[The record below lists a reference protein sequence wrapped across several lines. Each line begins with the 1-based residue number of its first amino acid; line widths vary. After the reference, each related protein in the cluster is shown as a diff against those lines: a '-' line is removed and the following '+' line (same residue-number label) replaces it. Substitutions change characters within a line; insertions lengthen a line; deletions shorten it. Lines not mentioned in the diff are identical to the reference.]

1 MFYKN
6 KDKIID
12 KMFEYLK
19 DNFFDNELLLFHN
32 FNDLNLNYNFETKK
46 YLNENFIFQNINKI
60 FLQNKISK
68 IKNFK
73 KKFNF
78 LEFENFKQIFEYHF
92 EKDLKKEFKKNF
104 KNNLINKFNDFD
116 NLKKLF
122 SKKKNI
128 SKLSLKYSIDSINKI
143 KFYNF
148 FELNILEN
156 ENFENL
162 KKYKKEKKIFKDR
175 YSFHILNLKNDSK
188 KLKSLIKEKQKNINF
203 INLKNQKILDEN
215 FKNISNN
222 FIKLNFLCE
231 TKKNKIDI
239 ENMKIISQFPEYLNR

>member
-6 KDKIID
+6 KDKTID

-19 DNFFDNELLLFHN
+19 DNFFDNELLSFHN

-46 YLNENFIFQNINKI
+46 YLNKNFIFQNINKI
-60 FLQNKISK
+60 FLQNKISE
-68 IKNFK
+68 IKNFE

-78 LEFENFKQIFEYHF
+78 FEYRF

-128 SKLSLKYSIDSINKI
+128 SKLSLKYSIDSINKT

-175 YSFHILNLKNDSK
+175 YSFHILNLKNNSK

-222 FIKLNFLCE
+222 FIKLNFLYE
-231 TKKNKIDI
+231 IKKNKIDI

>member
-6 KDKIID
+6 KDRIID

-46 YLNENFIFQNINKI
+46 YLNENFIFQNINK
-60 FLQNKISK
+60 
-68 IKNFK
+68 
-73 KKFNF
+73 
-78 LEFENFKQIFEYHF
+78 
-92 EKDLKKEFKKNF
+92 
-104 KNNLINKFNDFD
+104 
-116 NLKKLF
+116 LF

-148 FELNILEN
+148 FELNILKN
-156 ENFENL
+156 ENFDNL
-162 KKYKKEKKIFKDR
+162 KKYKKEKKIFEYE
-175 YSFHILNLKNDSK
+175 YSFYIFNLKNNFLNLKIFLK
-188 KLKSLIKEKQKNINF
+188 KRQKNINS

-222 FIKLNFLCE
+222 FIKLNFLYE
-231 TKKNKIDI
+231 IKKNKIDI

>member
-60 FLQNKISK
+60 FLQNKISE
-68 IKNFK
+68 IKNFE

-78 LEFENFKQIFEYHF
+78 LEFENFKQIFEYNF
-92 EKDLKKEFKKNF
+92 EKDLKREF
-104 KNNLINKFNDFD
+104 KNNSKNKFNDFD

-148 FELNILEN
+148 FELNILKN
-156 ENFENL
+156 ENFDNL
-162 KKYKKEKKIFKDR
+162 KKEKKIFKDR

>member
-1 MFYKN
+1 M
-6 KDKIID
+6 
-12 KMFEYLK
+12 
-19 DNFFDNELLLFHN
+19 
-32 FNDLNLNYNFETKK
+32 
-46 YLNENFIFQNINKI
+46 
-60 FLQNKISK
+60 
-68 IKNFK
+68 
-73 KKFNF
+73 
-78 LEFENFKQIFEYHF
+78 
-92 EKDLKKEFKKNF
+92 
-104 KNNLINKFNDFD
+104 
-116 NLKKLF
+116 KLF

-148 FELNILEN
+148 FELNILKN
-156 ENFENL
+156 ENFDNL
-162 KKYKKEKKIFKDR
+162 KKYKKEKKIFKDK